1 MASIEHLP
9 DEIMMEI
16 FSFLSPKELSYAAQV
31 CHRWKMLCEDESFW
45 HKINLINNK
54 RFLFVAVKCL
64 SRFAAQM

>member
-16 FSFLSPKELSYAAQV
+16 FSSLSPKELSYAAQV

-45 HKINLINNK
+45 HKINLTDKKVPVDFIEK
-54 RFLFVAVKCL
+54 AL
-64 SRFAAQM
+64 SLGCR